1 MRIPTDIVQQIQLRA
16 NIVEVVGDFVSLKK
30 KGKDYKACCP
40 FHNENTPSFSVSGSR
55 NIFKCFGCGKGG
67 DAVTFVMEIEKISY
81 PEALIYLAKK
91 YQIEI
96 PEAAYAPPTD
106 EEMAAQTEKESIMI
120 ALNYAKD
127 YFKDKLLNTNE
138 GKAIGLSYFK
148 ERDFHD
154 NIISLFELG
163 YSLEAWD
170 DLHKTAEK
178 AFYKPEILEKAGLL
192 IKKDNQNNQQNNNN
206 QTDKNHYFD
215 RFRDR
220 VIFPIHNVSGRV
232 IGFGGRT
239 LRKDKNIA
247 KYINSPESPVYN
259 KSQVLYGLFQSKKSI
274 REKDF
279 CFLVEGYTDV
289 ISLHQAN
296 VENVVASSGTSLTI
310 EQIRLLRRFTTN
322 ITVLYDGDAA
332 GIKAALR
339 GIDLILEEGLNVK
352 VVLFPNGQDPDSYV
366 RAVGTTA
373 FQDYIQQNAQ
383 SFITFKAK
391 IYLEGIDKDPFKRAE
406 AIKEVV
412 SSIVKIP
419 EIIQRTVFFQETAT
433 IFGIDEQILI
443 TEGNKIKAQERKL
456 PYQNNY
462 QNNQQNANNQQ
473 NNQYDFSD
481 ETYTELTAIEFL
493 EAKSDIIK
501 ANPIIP
507 QEKEHIRLLLHY
519 GSNEIGEDN
528 ATFAQYLLS
537 EINEISFETPIYQT
551 ILIIFKENLAKGH
564 SPDTNFF
571 IHYPDTEVRQA
582 TADLLAQKHEISDEW
597 AKLGIRIPKQDED
610 LNVVSYTHLTRMK
623 ARLVENLI
631 TENNKKLRLAT
642 EQAQQEEFMMIAIK
656 LKETAK
662 MLAKELGNVYR

>member
-40 FHNENTPSFSVSGSR
+40 FHNENTPSFSVSSSR

-67 DAVTFVMEIEKISY
+67 DAVTFVMEIEHISY
-81 PEALIYLAKK
+81 PDALIYLAKK

-96 PEAAYAPPTD
+96 PETAYAPPTD
-106 EEMAAQTEKESIMI
+106 EEMAAQTEKEAIMI

-148 ERDFHD
+148 ERDFND

-178 AFYKPEILEKAGLL
+178 ALYKAEILEKAGLL
-192 IKKDNQNNQQNNNN
+192 IKKDNQNNNQNNNQN
-206 QTDKNHYFD
+206 DKNHYFD

-220 VIFPIHNVSGRV
+220 VIFPIHNVGGRV

-289 ISLHQAN
+289 ISLHQAG

-352 VVLFPNGQDPDSYV
+352 VVLFPDKQDPDSYV

-373 FQDYIQQNAQ
+373 FQDYIQENAQ

-412 SSIVKIP
+412 SSIIKIP
-419 EIIQRTVFFQETAT
+419 EIIQRSVFYQETAN
-433 IFGIDEQILI
+433 IFGIDEQTLI
-443 TEGNKIKAQERKL
+443 SEGNKIKAQERKN
-456 PYQNNY
+456 PN
-462 QNNQQNANNQQ
+462 QNNQS
-473 NNQYDFSD
+473 NNQYNFGD

-519 GSNEIGEDN
+519 GSMEIGENN
-528 ATFAQYLLS
+528 ATFANYLLS
-537 EINEISFETPIYQT
+537 EINEISFQTPIYQT
-551 ILIIFKENLAKGH
+551 ILDIFKENLAKGH

-571 IHYPDTEVRQA
+571 IHHPDTEVRQA

-610 LNVVSYTHLTRMK
+610 LNTVSYTHLTRMK

-631 TENNKKLRLAT
+631 TENNKKLRLT
-642 EQAQQEEFMMIAIK
+642 TDEGEIQEYLMISIK

>member
-40 FHNENTPSFSVSGSR
+40 FHNENTPSFSVSSSR

-81 PEALIYLAKK
+81 PDALIYLAKK

-154 NIISLFELG
+154 NIISFFELG

-178 AFYKPEILEKAGLL
+178 ALYKSEILEKAGLL
-192 IKKDNQNNQQNNNN
+192 IKKDNQNNNQNDN
-206 QTDKNHYFD
+206 NHYFD

-220 VIFPIHNVSGRV
+220 VIFPIHNVGGRV

-247 KYINSPESPVYN
+247 KYINSPESLVYN
-259 KSQVLYGLFQSKKSI
+259 KSRELYGLFQSKKSI

-352 VVLFPNGQDPDSYV
+352 VVSFPSGQDPDSYV

-373 FQDYIQQNAQ
+373 FQEYIQANAQ

-412 SSIVKIP
+412 SSIIKIP
-419 EIIQRTVFFQETAT
+419 EVIQRRVFFQETAN
-433 IFGIDEQILI
+433 IFGIDEETLI
-443 TEGNKIKAQERKL
+443 TEGNKIKAQERKN
-456 PYQNNY
+456 PN
-462 QNNQQNANNQQ
+462 QNNQQNS
-473 NNQYDFSD
+473 NNQYDFGD

-519 GSNEIGEDN
+519 GSNQIGVDEN
-528 ATFAQYLLS
+528 NKATFAEYLLS
-537 EINEISFETPIYQT
+537 EINEISFQTPIYQT
-551 ILIIFKENLAKGH
+551 ILLIFKENLAKGH

-571 IHYPDTEVRQA
+571 IHHQDTEVRQA

-642 EQAQQEEFMMIAIK
+642 DEGEIQEYLMIAIK

>member
-16 NIVEVVGDFVSLKK
+16 NIVEVVGDFVVLKK

-40 FHNENTPSFSVSGSR
+40 FHNESTPSFSVSGSR

-67 DAVTFVMEIEKISY
+67 DAVTFVMEMEHISY

-96 PEAAYAPPTD
+96 PETAYAPPTD
-106 EEMAAQTEKESIMI
+106 EELQAQTEKEAVMI
-120 ALNYAKD
+120 ALNYAKE
-127 YFKDKLLNTNE
+127 YFKDKLFSTNE

-148 ERDFHD
+148 ERDFND
-154 NIISLFELG
+154 NIITLFELG

-178 AFYKPEILEKAGLL
+178 ALYKSEILEKAGLL
-192 IKKDNQNNQQNNNN
+192 IKKDNQNSNQNNQQN
-206 QTDKNHYFD
+206 QYFD

-220 VIFPIHNVSGRV
+220 VIFPIHNVGGRV

-274 REKDF
+274 RDKDF

-289 ISLHQAN
+289 ISLHQASI
-296 VENVVASSGTSLTI
+296 ENVVASSGTSLTI

-352 VVLFPNGQDPDSYV
+352 VVSFPNGQDPDSYV
-366 RAVGTTA
+366 RTLGTTA
-373 FQDYIQQNAQ
+373 FQNYIQENAQ
-383 SFITFKAK
+383 SFITYKAK
-391 IYLEGIDKDPFKRAE
+391 IYLEGVDKDPFKRAE

-412 SSIVKIP
+412 SSIIKIP
-419 EIIQRTVFFQETAT
+419 EIIQRSVFFQETAN
-433 IFGIDEQILI
+433 IFGVDEQMLV
-443 TEGNKIKAQERKL
+443 TEGNKLKAQERKT
-456 PYQNNY
+456 PNQGNQQY
-462 QNNQQNANNQQ
+462 NNQNDNYNN
-473 NNQYDFSD
+473 SGD

-501 ANPIIP
+501 TNPIIP
-507 QEKEHIRLLLHY
+507 QETEHIRLLLHY
-519 GSNEIGEDN
+519 GSRIIGIGNDTTFAAYLLNEIN
-528 ATFAQYLLS
+528 L
-537 EINEISFETPIYQT
+537 ISFETPIYQT
-551 ILIIFKENLAKGH
+551 ILEIFKENLAKGH

-582 TADLLAQKHEISDEW
+582 TADLLAQKHEISEEW
-597 AKLGIRIPKQDED
+597 AKLGIKIPKQDED
-610 LNVVSYTHLTRMK
+610 LNTVSYTHLTRMK

-631 TENNKKLRLAT
+631 AENNKKLRL
-642 EQAQQEEFMMIAIK
+642 EVNEAQQQEFMMIAIK

>member
-16 NIVEVVGDFVSLKK
+16 SIVEVVGDFVSLKK

-40 FHNENTPSFSVSGSR
+40 FHNENTPSFSVSSSR

-67 DAVTFVMEIEKISY
+67 DAVTFVMEIEHISY

-96 PEAAYAPPTD
+96 PETAYAPPTD
-106 EEMAAQTEKESIMI
+106 EEMAAQTEKEAIMI

-170 DLHKTAEK
+170 DLYKTAEK
-178 AFYKPEILEKAGLL
+178 ALYKAEILEKAGLL
-192 IKKDNQNNQQNNNN
+192 IKKDNQN
-206 QTDKNHYFD
+206 DYFD

-220 VIFPIHNVSGRV
+220 VIFPIHNVGGRV

-289 ISLHQAN
+289 ISLHQAG

-366 RAVGTTA
+366 RTVGTTA

-412 SSIVKIP
+412 TSIIKIP
-419 EIIQRTVFFQETAT
+419 EIIQRSVFYQETAN
-433 IFGIDEQILI
+433 IFGIDEQTLI
-443 TEGNKIKAQERKL
+443 SEGNKLKARERKN
-456 PYQNNY
+456 PNQNNY
-462 QNNQQNANNQQ
+462 QNGNNQQ
-473 NNQYDFSD
+473 NNQYDFGD

-519 GSNEIGEDN
+519 GSNEIGGDDN
-528 ATFAQYLLS
+528 NSATFAQYLLS
-537 EINEISFETPIYQT
+537 EINEISFQTPIYQT
-551 ILIIFKENLAKGH
+551 ILLIFKENLAKGH

-571 IHYPDTEVRQA
+571 IHHPDTEVRQA

-642 EQAQQEEFMMIAIK
+642 DEGQIQEYLMIAIK

>member
-40 FHNENTPSFSVSGSR
+40 FHNENTPSFSVSSSR

-67 DAVTFVMEIEKISY
+67 DAVTFVMEIEHISY
-81 PEALIYLAKK
+81 PDALIYLAKK

-96 PEAAYAPPTD
+96 PETAYAPPTD
-106 EEMAAQTEKESIMI
+106 EEMAAQTEKEAIMI

-148 ERDFHD
+148 ERDFND

-178 AFYKPEILEKAGLL
+178 ALYKAEILEKAGLL
-192 IKKDNQNNQQNNNN
+192 IKKDNQNNQQNNNQN
-206 QTDKNHYFD
+206 DKNHYFD

-220 VIFPIHNVSGRV
+220 VIFPIHNVGGRV

-289 ISLHQAN
+289 ISLHQAG

-352 VVLFPNGQDPDSYV
+352 VVLFPDKQDPDSYV

-373 FQDYIQQNAQ
+373 FQDYIQENAQ

-412 SSIVKIP
+412 SSIIKIP
-419 EIIQRTVFFQETAT
+419 EIIQRSVFYQETAN
-433 IFGIDEQILI
+433 IFGIDEQTLI
-443 TEGNKIKAQERKL
+443 SEGNKIKAQERKN
-456 PYQNNY
+456 PN
-462 QNNQQNANNQQ
+462 QNNQS
-473 NNQYDFSD
+473 NNQYNFGD

-519 GSNEIGEDN
+519 GSMEIGENN
-528 ATFAQYLLS
+528 ATFANYLLS
-537 EINEISFETPIYQT
+537 EINEISFQTPIYQT
-551 ILIIFKENLAKGH
+551 ILDIFKENLAKGH

-571 IHYPDTEVRQA
+571 IHHPDTEVRQA

-610 LNVVSYTHLTRMK
+610 LNTVSYTHLTRMK

-631 TENNKKLRLAT
+631 TENNKKLRLT
-642 EQAQQEEFMMIAIK
+642 TDEGEIQEYLMISIK